1 MTHPFGPS
9 ITWRI
14 ARHNCWCCG
23 RFIWA
28 ANDWYSCPWDEVQWL
43 RAVPYP
49 NIVYHWDA
57 IPDPVLGWVL
67 PEKVTDVEGSPVV

>member
-1 MTHPFGPS
+1 MMIHN
-9 ITWRI
+9 RI

-28 ANDWYSCPWDEVQWL
+28 ANDRYSCPWDEVQWL